1 MSLSDQLLV
10 PEAAKNDKNSLEI
23 IRVWIANQDQ
33 HFTLRVG
40 LWDDP
45 AAWGL
50 LLADLAKNIAKSYE
64 QDASLDQQATLDRIR
79 LAFNAELE
87 NQTDPPQQPD

>member
-1 MSLSDQLLV
+1 MSQLDQLLI
-10 PEAAKNDKNSLEI
+10 PDAAKQDEKALEI
-23 IRVWIANQDQ
+23 IRVWIANQNQ
-33 HFTLRVG
+33 HFSLRVG

-64 QDASLDQQATLDRIR
+64 QDSSLNAHATLERIR
-79 LAFNAELE
+79 LAFETELDASS
-87 NQTDPPQQPD
+87 N

>member
-1 MSLSDQLLV
+1 MSQLDQLLI
-10 PEAAKNDKNSLEI
+10 PDAAKQDENAQEI
-23 IRVWIANQDQ
+23 IRVWIANQNQ
-33 HFTLRVG
+33 HFSLRVG

-64 QDASLDQQATLDRIR
+64 EDSALDACATLKRIK
-79 LAFNAELE
+79 LAFEAELGSSSG
-87 NQTDPPQQPD
+87 